1 VHLPAAMHSGG
12 MGRDSDRDV
21 VFDVE
26 MARRFRTAAW
36 IPQAQDADIRRV
48 AAYERGAEEIE
59 SLSESAAAIYQ
70 AMDWLV

>member
-1 VHLPAAMHSGG
+1 
-12 MGRDSDRDV
+12 
-21 VFDVE
+21 

-48 AAYERGAEEIE
+48 AAYERGAEEID

-70 AMDWLV
+70 ATDWLV